1 MAASADIVYVLSDLT
16 AIPDNFSISFL
27 PQYQNISQKAHQNI
41 SQKAQQKG
49 LNYYLQGYVH
59 DIKIFVSSPTSS
71 DSLTKVTLVSAKCWR
86 SMRKNDRPHN
96 ISFTLKNAEELIED
110 SHCSC
115 KAG

>member
-1 MAASADIVYVLSDLT
+1 MAATADIVYVLSDLT

-27 PQYQNISQKAHQNI
+27 PEYQNI

-71 DSLTKVTLVSAKCWR
+71 DSLTVTKVTLVSAKCWR